1 MAGEGVNVANAYVQ
15 IIPSAQGVKQNITDA
30 LVPDLT
36 AAGQQGGDALGG
48 GLMSTLQGSLGKIA
62 GAVTVNRKQSGVSVT
77 PSAQPPSH
85 TLFSSVLCVG
95 NNYRDPHRLY
105 YWWEIFFRF
114 SQSLYLG
121 ISRCSKSR
129 VHG

>member
-62 GAVTVNRKQSGVSVT
+62 GVIGAAFAGIDSHLFLRSV
-77 PSAQPPSH
+77 PQ
-85 TLFSSVLCVG
+85 
-95 NNYRDPHRLY
+95 R
-105 YWWEIFFRF
+105 
-114 SQSLYLG
+114 
-121 ISRCSKSR
+121 
-129 VHG
+129 